1 MTDRA
6 SLPKMTFGLLLISHF
21 FSNLYSKKEVF
32 SQSTKAQNLQKAT
45 FSSSFLTCI
54 SLPVGFCCVP
64 SPDVS
69 CLLSCKC
76 EVVKNSFENFCI
88 CLHALERRKKDLG
101 DDETETMTICFDIIF
116 GIRRI

>member
-1 MTDRA
+1 M
-6 SLPKMTFGLLLISHF
+6 
-21 FSNLYSKKEVF
+21 
-32 SQSTKAQNLQKAT
+32 
-45 FSSSFLTCI
+45 
-54 SLPVGFCCVP
+54 GFCYVP

-101 DDETETMTICFDIIF
+101 DDETETMTIYFDIIF